1 MKSAEKIKDLLWPE
15 VNLCPL
21 NLRPPCRDTTS
32 THTHTLN
39 SETDKVWQT
48 DLHMLRIGWTKPIN
62 QRQTKYDRLTCTD
75 RVRPSQCSSSLPH
88 ASLMFTDLV
97 CPSQCSSSI
106 PHAKPMT
113 DWRLQTWCVQVNVQ
127 SCLLS
132 SYVPSVMRQKTKTGD
147 KFLVSCLPSSYVRSV
162 HETKD
167 KKNMS
172 CLPSSCVPPVHETKG
187 KRLETNLLFHVFLP
201 HVYMIQRQ
209 RPETNLSCHAFLPHM
224 LHLYMRQKTGIHE
237 TRDIKKMCI
246 YVNILYVY
254 IYIIYL
260 KDSHS
265 EFHDSDEPQ
274 EKESSPNHLLVMLK
288 PRKNKLGSPM

>member
-1 MKSAEKIKDLLWPE
+1 MKGVLGIKMKIYIIFIKKTYIHWTIGWQPYIVFTGNQFLKSAEKIKDLLWPE

-75 RVRPSQCSSSLPH
+75 RVRPSQCSSSVPH
-88 ASLMFTDLV
+88 ARLMFTDLV

-113 DWRLQTWCVQVNVQ
+113 DWRLQTWCVEVNVQ

-132 SYVPSVMRQKTKTGD
+132 SYVPSVHGTND
-147 KFLVSCLPSSYVRSV
+147 K
-162 HETKD
+162 D
-167 KKNMS
+167 
-172 CLPSSCVPPVHETKG
+172 
-187 KRLETNLLFHVFLP
+187 
-201 HVYMIQRQ
+201 QRQ
-209 RPETNLSCHAFLPHM
+209 IPHFMPSFL
-224 LHLYMRQKTGIHE
+224 I
-237 TRDIKKMCI
+237 C
-246 YVNILYVY
+246 
-254 IYIIYL
+254 
-260 KDSHS
+260 
-265 EFHDSDEPQ
+265 
-274 EKESSPNHLLVMLK
+274 
-288 PRKNKLGSPM
+288 